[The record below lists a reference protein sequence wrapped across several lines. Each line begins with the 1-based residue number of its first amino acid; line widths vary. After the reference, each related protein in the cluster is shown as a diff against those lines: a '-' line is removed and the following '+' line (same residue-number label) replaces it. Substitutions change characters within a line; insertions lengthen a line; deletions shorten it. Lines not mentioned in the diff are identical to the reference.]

1 MTSGGQ
7 CVMTPG
13 TALMLLWS
21 ASSWDSHTLEV
32 RLSVWWKCDYV
43 HEFLFTMS
51 IWAGGRAYSNAY
63 FGLGSGPIFLDDVQC
78 SLNSNQLLECP
89 SQPILSHDCLHSA
102 DAGVGCEGRH
112 INEM

>member
-21 ASSWDSHTLEV
+21 ASSLDMPTQEV
-32 RLSVWWKCDYV
+32 C
-43 HEFLFTMS
+43 ELFAACISYMYFHDVY
-51 IWAGGRAYSNAY
+51 IPILAGTAYSNAH
-63 FGLGSGPIFLDDVQC
+63 FGTGSGPIFLDDVQC
-78 SLNSNQLLECP
+78 TSSSNQLLECP
-89 SQPILSHDCLHSA
+89 SRPILSHNCLHSA

-112 INEM
+112 V